1 MKIVDIEEENL
12 HKDLR
17 NFDEIFRKVVTY
29 DNIKSHTPFQIDSSC
44 YFRIK
49 KSENCQQTF
58 HVITKIM
65 VKTKTETK
73 LTLES
78 LDFNY

>member
-1 MKIVDIEEENL
+1 MMKIVDIEEENL

-58 HVITKIM
+58 YVITKNNGKNENTDKIN
-65 VKTKTETK
+65 T
-73 LTLES
+73 
-78 LDFNY
+78 

>member
-1 MKIVDIEEENL
+1 MMKIVDIEEENL

-58 HVITKIM
+58 HVITKNNGKNENRDKIN
-65 VKTKTETK
+65 TRI
-73 LTLES
+73 S
-78 LDFNY
+78 